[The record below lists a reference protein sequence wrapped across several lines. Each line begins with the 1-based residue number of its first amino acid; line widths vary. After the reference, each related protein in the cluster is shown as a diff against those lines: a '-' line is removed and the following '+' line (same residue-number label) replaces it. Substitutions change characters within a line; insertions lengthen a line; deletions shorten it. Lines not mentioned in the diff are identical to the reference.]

1 MQTNTEQIPL
11 MKEECDMEST
21 TKPIRVLVVGMTAT
35 SGGVENFLM
44 AYCGRIDK
52 KRVKFDFLSRYE
64 DAAYPEQRQKIGR
77 TFVIPRRSEDP
88 VKYYRAIRAF
98 FEQHAKEYDV
108 IWDNECMFNDMT
120 PLKLAAEYG
129 IPVRIAHSHNPQN
142 TDPSLGGKARG
153 TLHRVQRHGLNRYA
167 NVLWSCSEASARWAC
182 PAMDLPFTIIP
193 HAIDAKAYVFD
204 PAVRAEVRA
213 HYGLTDCLVVGH
225 VGRLQYQKNQTFLL
239 EAFARLHQ
247 REPRAR
253 LVLVGD
259 GPNLLT
265 LEAKAVDLGVE
276 SEVLFLGHRDDVP
289 RLLQAFDL
297 YAMPSRFEGLG
308 MAAVEAQA
316 AGLTCVLSDAFPKEA
331 DITGHVTFLPP
342 EDPDLW
348 AERMLDELEALQ
360 EGARRDTLA
369 EITRAGHELTNAAE
383 RLTKRFEQLVQE
395 KPSFKRRFVLTS
407 VREDKTNPLAMQ
419 AVRDV
424 QRIAAEEGYV
434 TLNPPV
440 PVQPQKWWHWVTLMS
455 RTVYEWGKLF
465 FKLHHGDLLLVQY
478 PCAPAEAAPVLKYA
492 LHLLQWKGARTA
504 AYVHD
509 LDSLRR
515 LQDAS
520 ARWSDQELLP
530 RFDKLIVHNARMAD
544 YLTGQGAKE
553 GHVIRLGLQ
562 DALTDAAIPERTL
575 DMSVCVAGD
584 LSRKRSNYLHEL
596 PKGKLTWHLYGD
608 NWKVKH
614 NRPDILYHGG
624 KADELAGAF
633 GLVWAGS
640 SSRTVTGAS
649 GAYMMLVSPR
659 QLSRYLAQGMPV
671 IVWKW
676 SAVADFVRENHLGLV
691 VDTIGEI
698 PRVMAALTAEEYA
711 EMAASARAWGGK
723 LRCGGMTREALD
735 KLV

>member
-1 MQTNTEQIPL
+1 
-11 MKEECDMEST
+11 MEPKI
-21 TKPIRVLVVGMTAT
+21 KPIRVLVVGMTRTA
-35 SGGVENFLM
+35 GGVENFLM
-44 AYCGRIDK
+44 AYCGRIDP

-64 DAAYPEQRQKIGR
+64 DAAYPAQRQAIGR

-88 VKYYRAIRAF
+88 VKYYRAIRDF

-142 TDPSLGGKARG
+142 MDPSLGGKARG
-153 TLHRVQRHGLNRYA
+153 TLHRVQRRGLARYA
-167 NVLWSCSEASARWAC
+167 NALWACSTESAQWAC

-193 HAIDAKAYVFD
+193 HAIDAGEYVYD
-204 PAVRAEVRA
+204 PVVRAEVRV

-265 LEAKAVDLGVE
+265 LEAKAVELGVE
-276 SEVLFLGHRDDVP
+276 NEVLFLGHRDDVP

-316 AGLTCVLSDAFPKEA
+316 SGLHCVLSDAFPREA
-331 DITGHVTFLPP
+331 DITGRVTFLPP

-348 AERMLDELEALQ
+348 AERMLDVLEALQ
-360 EGARRDTLA
+360 EGERHNTLA
-369 EITRAGHELTNAAE
+369 DITRAGYELSDAAE
-383 RLTKRFEQLVQE
+383 RLTQRIEQLVQE
-395 KPSFKRRFVLTS
+395 KPSFKRRFVYTC
-407 VREDKTNPLAMQ
+407 VREDKTNPQ
-419 AVRDV
+419 ATKAFQEV
-424 QRIAAEEGYV
+424 QRIASEEGYV

-440 PVQPQKWWHWVTLMS
+440 PAVPQKWWHWVSLMG
-455 RTVYEWGKLF
+455 RTVYEWGKLV

-478 PCAPAEAAPVLKYA
+478 PCAPVEAAPVLKAA
-492 LHLLQWKGARTA
+492 LHLLQWKGAKVA
-504 AYVHD
+504 AYIHE

-515 LQDAS
+515 MKDAS

-530 RFDKLIVHNARMAD
+530 RFDRLIVHNARMAA
-544 YLTGQGAKE
+544 YMTGQGAKE
-553 GHVIRLGLQ
+553 EHIIQLGLQ
-562 DALTDAAIPERTL
+562 DAVDDIPAIERTL

-584 LSRKRSNYLHEL
+584 LSRKRSNYVHEL

-614 NRPDILYHGG
+614 NRPDMVYHGG
-624 KADELAGAF
+624 KEDVLEGSF
-633 GLVWAGS
+633 GLVWEGMA
-640 SSRTVTGAS
+640 THTIVGAA
-649 GAYMMLVSPR
+649 GAYMMLTSPR
-659 QLSRYLAQGMPV
+659 KLSRYLAQGMPV

-676 SAVADFVRENHLGLV
+676 SALADFVRENHLGLV

-698 PRVMAALTAEEYA
+698 PSRVAALTAGEYA
-711 EMAASARAWGGK
+711 VMADAAQCWGEK
-723 LRCGGMTREALD
+723 LRKGEMTRAALD
-735 KLV
+735 KLT

>member
-1 MQTNTEQIPL
+1 
-11 MKEECDMEST
+11 MEPQ
-21 TKPIRVLVVGMTAT
+21 TKPIRVLVVGMTRTA
-35 SGGVENFLM
+35 GGVENFLM
-44 AYCGRIDK
+44 AYCGRIDP

-64 DAAYPEQRQKIGR
+64 DAAYPAQRQAIGR

-88 VKYYRAIRAF
+88 VKYYRAIRDF

-153 TLHRVQRHGLNRYA
+153 TLHRVQRRGLARYA
-167 NVLWSCSEASARWAC
+167 NALWACSTESAQWAC

-193 HAIDAKAYVFD
+193 HAIDAGEYVFD
-204 PAVRAEVRA
+204 PVARAEVRA

-265 LEAKAVDLGVE
+265 LEAKAVELGVE
-276 SEVLFLGHRDDVP
+276 NEVLFLGHRDDVP

-316 AGLTCVLSDAFPKEA
+316 SGLHCVLSDAFPREA
-331 DITGHVTFLPP
+331 DITGRVIFLPP

-348 AERMLDELEALQ
+348 AERMLDVLEALQ
-360 EGARRDTLA
+360 EGERRNTLA
-369 EITRAGHELTNAAE
+369 DITRAGYELTDAAE
-383 RLTKRFEQLVQE
+383 RLTQRIEQLVQE
-395 KPSFKRRFVLTS
+395 KPSFKRRFVYTC
-407 VREDKTNPLAMQ
+407 VREDKTTPQVMKAFQ
-419 AVRDV
+419 EV

-440 PVQPQKWWHWVTLMS
+440 PAMPQKWWHWVPLMG

-478 PCAPAEAAPVLKYA
+478 PCAPVEAAPVLKVA
-492 LHLLQWKGARTA
+492 LHLLQWKGAKVA
-504 AYVHD
+504 AYIHE

-515 LQDAS
+515 VKDAS

-530 RFDKLIVHNARMAD
+530 RFDRLIVHNARMAA
-544 YLTGQGAKE
+544 YMTGQGAKE
-553 GHVIRLGLQ
+553 EHTIHLGLQ
-562 DALTDAAIPERTL
+562 DALGNIPATERTL

-584 LSRKRSNYLHEL
+584 LSRKRSNYVHEL

-614 NRPDILYHGG
+614 NRPDMVYHGG
-624 KADELAGAF
+624 KEAVLEGSF
-633 GLVWAGS
+633 GLVWEGMA
-640 SSRTVTGAS
+640 THTIVGAA
-649 GAYMMLVSPR
+649 GAYMMLTSPR
-659 QLSRYLAQGMPV
+659 KLSRYLAQGMPV

-676 SAVADFVRENHLGLV
+676 SALADFVRENHLGLV

-698 PRVMAALTAEEYA
+698 PSRMAALTTEEYA
-711 EMAASARAWGGK
+711 VLADAAKCWGEKLRKGDMTRAALGK
-723 LRCGGMTREALD
+723 LT
-735 KLV
+735 

>member
-1 MQTNTEQIPL
+1 
-11 MKEECDMEST
+11 MEPK
-21 TKPIRVLVVGMTAT
+21 TKPVRVLVVGMTRTA
-35 SGGVENFLM
+35 GGVENFLM
-44 AYCGRIDK
+44 AYCGRIDP

-153 TLHRVQRHGLNRYA
+153 TLHRVQRRGLNRYA
-167 NVLWSCSEASARWAC
+167 NVLWACSKESAQWAC

-193 HAIDAKAYVFD
+193 HAIDAKAYVYD
-204 PAVRAEVRA
+204 PVVRAEVRA

-265 LEAKAVDLGVE
+265 LEAKAVELGVE
-276 SEVLFLGHRDDVP
+276 NEVLFLGHRDDVP

-308 MAAVEAQA
+308 MTAVEAQA
-316 AGLTCVLSDAFPKEA
+316 SGLTCLLSDAFPKEA
-331 DITGHVTFLPP
+331 DITGHVTFLSP

-348 AERMLDELEALQ
+348 AERMLDALEALQ
-360 EGARRDTLA
+360 EGERRNTIT
-369 EITRAGHELTNAAE
+369 EIIRAGHELTDAAE
-383 RLTKRFEQLVQE
+383 RLTQRIEQLVQE

-407 VREDKTNPLAMQ
+407 VRGDKNNLQ
-419 AVRDV
+419 ADKAFQDV

-440 PVQPQKWWHWVTLMS
+440 PAVPQKWWQWVTLFGS
-455 RTVYEWGKLF
+455 TVYEWGKLF

-478 PCAPAEAAPVLKYA
+478 PCAPVEAAPVLKYA
-492 LHLLQWKGARTA
+492 LHLLQWKGAKTA
-504 AYVHD
+504 AYIHD

-515 LQDAS
+515 VRDTS

-530 RFDKLIVHNARMAD
+530 RFDHLIVHNARMAD
-544 YLTGQGAKE
+544 YVVAQGAKE
-553 GHVIRLGLQ
+553 EHVVQLGLQ
-562 DALTDAAIPERTL
+562 DVLTDAEIPARTL
-575 DMSVCVAGD
+575 EASVCVAGD
-584 LSRKRSNYLHEL
+584 LSRKRSSYVHEL

-614 NRPDILYHGG
+614 NRPDMIYHGG
-624 KADELAGAF
+624 KSDELEGAF
-633 GLVWAGS
+633 GLVWAGMNG
-640 SSRTVTGAS
+640 RTVTGAS
-649 GAYMMLVSPR
+649 GAYMMLTSPR
-659 QLSRYLAQGMPV
+659 QMSRYIAQGMPV

-676 SAVADFVRENHLGLV
+676 SALADLVQKNHLGLV
-691 VDTIGEI
+691 VETIGEI
-698 PRVMAALTAEEYA
+698 PGRVAALTAEEYSV
-711 EMAASARAWGGK
+711 MAASARAWGEK
-723 LRCGGMTREALD
+723 LRKGDMTRAALD
-735 KLV
+735 NLT

>member
-1 MQTNTEQIPL
+1 
-11 MKEECDMEST
+11 MEPK

-35 SGGVENFLM
+35 AGGVENFLM
-44 AYCGRIDK
+44 AYCGRIDP
-52 KRVKFDFLSRYE
+52 KRVRFDFLSRYE
-64 DAAYPEQRQKIGR
+64 DAAYPERRQALGR

-142 TDPSLGGKARG
+142 ADPSLGGKARG
-153 TLHRVQRHGLNRYA
+153 TLHRVQRRSLARYA
-167 NVLWSCSEASARWAC
+167 NVLWSCSEESARWAC

-193 HAIDAKAYVFD
+193 HAIDAWEYVFD

-265 LEAKAVDLGVE
+265 LEAKAVELGVE

-316 AGLTCVLSDAFPKEA
+316 AGLTCLLSDAFPKEA
-331 DITGHVTFLPP
+331 DITGHVSFLPP
-342 EDPDLW
+342 DDPDLW
-348 AERMLDELEALQ
+348 AERMLDALEALQ
-360 EGARRDTLA
+360 EGARRDTLT
-369 EITRAGHELTNAAE
+369 EITRAGHELTDAAE
-383 RLTKRFEQLVQE
+383 RLTQRLEQLVKE
-395 KPSFKRRFVLTS
+395 KPSFKRRFLLTS
-407 VREDKTNPLAMQ
+407 IREDKANFLAAK
-419 AVRDV
+419 AVQDV
-424 QRIAAEEGYV
+424 QHIAAEAGYALLDLPV
-434 TLNPPV
+434 PPV
-440 PVQPQKWWHWVTLMS
+440 PQKWWQWVALVG

-492 LHLLQWKGARTA
+492 LHLLQWKGAKTA
-504 AYVHD
+504 AYIHD
-509 LDSLRR
+509 LNSLRH
-515 LQDAS
+515 LKDSS
-520 ARWSDQELLP
+520 ARWSDQELLL
-530 RFDKLIVHNARMAD
+530 RFDHLIVHNARMEA
-544 YLTGQGAKE
+544 YLIGQGAKE
-553 GHVIRLGLQ
+553 GQVVALGLQ
-562 DALTDAAIPERTL
+562 DDVTDIPVPERKL
-575 DMSVCVAGD
+575 EPSVCVMGD
-584 LSRKRSNYLHEL
+584 LSRKHSFYVHEL
-596 PKGKLTWHLYGD
+596 PKGKLTWHLCGG

-624 KADELAGAF
+624 KADELQGSF
-633 GLVWAGS
+633 GLVWEGMSAK
-640 SSRTVTGAS
+640 TVTGAS
-649 GAYMMLVSPR
+649 GAYMMLTSPR
-659 QLSRYLAQGMPV
+659 KASRYIAQGMPI

-676 SAVADFVRENHLGLV
+676 SALADLVRENHLGLV
-691 VDTIGEI
+691 VDAIGEI
-698 PRVMAALTAEEYA
+698 PGAIAALTEEDYA
-711 EMAASARAWGGK
+711 VMAASAREWGEK
-723 LRCGGMTREALD
+723 LRRGDMTRAALD
-735 KLV
+735 KLT